1 MTLRP
6 ATEGDV
12 DAVAALGV
20 LEEAAWFGAP
30 EVGADEVAEWIDD
43 EGGIAAGVVAVDDD
57 GQVRGFASPG
67 QREAVFLADPARI
80 DALADELLPWLRERR
95 GAVELMT
102 FAGDTA
108 RVRAFERHG
117 LRHHRS
123 SFSMVRAPGAGALP
137 APEFPAGVEVAPYR
151 LGDDDEAVHRM
162 IYVDAAWA
170 SVPGHAERDLDSW
183 RGKERPCR
191 SLFLARRDGR
201 PVGWVSG
208 RVLESGRGY
217 ISTLAVA
224 GAERGRG
231 LGRALLLH
239 AFADLQAAGV
249 AGLGLDV
256 VAHNESALGLYR
268 SVGLEIE
275 REWRVYADAVGTEPR
290 SGAQRRRDT
299 EHRLRHDV
307 DLWVA
312 SASTD
317 GAPYLVPL
325 SFDWDGERLLMAT
338 PADSPTGRNLAAGRT
353 VRLGLGP
360 TRDVSMI
367 DGDVEVLEIGA
378 LPREVGDRFAAR
390 TGFDP
395 RELTTPY
402 RWFRVAPRRIQAWRE
417 ADELAGRELMRDGRW
432 IV

>member
-1 MTLRP
+1 MGGGVSLRP
-6 ATEGDV
+6 ATAGDL

-30 EVGADEVAEWIDD
+30 EVGADEVAEWIED
-43 EGGIAAGVVAVDDD
+43 EGGVSTGVVAVDDDD

-80 DALADELLPWLRERR
+80 DALADELLPWLREQRE
-95 GAVELMT
+95 AVELMT
-102 FAGDTA
+102 FAGDAA

-123 SFSMVRAPGAGALP
+123 SFSMVRPPGARALP
-137 APEFPAGVEVAPYR
+137 EAELPAGVELAPYR
-151 LGDDDEAVHRM
+151 LGDDDEAVHHL

-208 RVLESGRGY
+208 RLLESGRGY

-224 GAERGRG
+224 RSERGHG

-239 AFADLQAAGV
+239 AFADLDAAGA

-256 VAHNESALGLYR
+256 VAHNASALGLYR
-268 SVGLEIE
+268 SVGLEVE
-275 REWRVYADAVGTEPR
+275 REWQIYA
-290 SGAQRRRDT
+290 S
-299 EHRLRHDV
+299 
-307 DLWVA
+307 
-312 SASTD
+312 S
-317 GAPYLVPL
+317 
-325 SFDWDGERLLMAT
+325 
-338 PADSPTGRNLAAGRT
+338 
-353 VRLGLGP
+353 
-360 TRDVSMI
+360 
-367 DGDVEVLEIGA
+367 
-378 LPREVGDRFAAR
+378 
-390 TGFDP
+390 
-395 RELTTPY
+395 
-402 RWFRVAPRRIQAWRE
+402 
-417 ADELAGRELMRDGRW
+417 
-432 IV
+432 